1 MDTETLEQVD
11 AKILDFGSV
20 IDAKLA
26 EFGKK
31 LPKEAIEPDEV
42 KTKAELEAEK
52 EAELEQAGALTGIT
66 KMEVW
71 DIPVGKA
78 LVGGFSAVV
87 VSELV
92 DGFLAA
98 QSNTIRGVVKLVAAG
113 AAVKWGG
120 RLLGKTGAGA
130 LAILLAYDGIRQLLP
145 IDEWAGRVSGAVVT
159 RTGGGLAGK
168 AGITNVGGNGRKEA
182 DYYEALKGGAR

>member
-1 MDTETLEQVD
+1 MDTETLAKVD
-11 AKILDFGSV
+11 EKFLDFGSV

-26 EFGKK
+26 EFGEK
-31 LPKEAIEPDEV
+31 LPKAKEPDEV
-42 KTKAELEAEK
+42 KTKEELEAAAELERG
-52 EAELEQAGALTGIT
+52 GALEGIT
-66 KMEVW
+66 SMEVW

-92 DGFLAA
+92 DGFLAK
-98 QSNTIRGVVKLVAAG
+98 QSNTVRGVVKLAAAG
-113 AAVKWGG
+113 VAVKWGG

-130 LAILLAYDGIRQLLP
+130 LALLLAYDGIRQLLP

-168 AGITNVGGNGRKEA
+168 AGLENTGGNGSKQPG
-182 DYYEALKGGAR
+182 YYDALYGGAR